1 VIFFAILR
9 LLQAI
14 LSSLGPNH
22 TQYLSQLQE
31 IIMAHEE
38 TFLAILQ
45 ASTSCRTLAALR
57 ELSVVTSVICL
68 LRPRYTDPESV
79 TDENRKS
86 RGFLSKLQ
94 RILLGLMQTFSS
106 KVVCDQ
112 IVKHC
117 VDRESTEH
125 AGDDVLPTSEVLIA
139 NIKRTVLQIRSNLI
153 GYARGVVS
161 SSGLTGAYCCVIFSP
176 SFIDKA
182 IAKTKPHDI
191 TLKPADV
198 RKIPMGI
205 LVEEL
210 SNVAGDLITAVSN
223 MKKYTRKLADIE
235 DMAMEEIIQIL
246 SQEMVEESDRLSNQQ
261 RRILAQKIMQQL
273 LDLNDDEACLNIQI
287 IENILYI
294 LWRHLEYYFIHCE
307 PVEVDDF
314 NLDISKTPTIH
325 ARRLQDITLQVDQ
338 SNNRGKQN
346 SSFNIAKYNVTK
358 EQIEQLQAESKTV
371 LTEKLL
377 KKVLET
383 ETIYGKTRS
392 RVCFISAM
400 VRRIQG
406 LVKLYSIK

>member
-1 VIFFAILR
+1 
-9 LLQAI
+9 
-14 LSSLGPNH
+14 
-22 TQYLSQLQE
+22 
-31 IIMAHEE
+31 
-38 TFLAILQ
+38 
-45 ASTSCRTLAALR
+45 
-57 ELSVVTSVICL
+57 
-68 LRPRYTDPESV
+68 
-79 TDENRKS
+79 
-86 RGFLSKLQ
+86 
-94 RILLGLMQTFSS
+94 
-106 KVVCDQ
+106 
-112 IVKHC
+112 
-117 VDRESTEH
+117 
-125 AGDDVLPTSEVLIA
+125 
-139 NIKRTVLQIRSNLI
+139 
-153 GYARGVVS
+153 
-161 SSGLTGAYCCVIFSP
+161 
-176 SFIDKA
+176 
-182 IAKTKPHDI
+182 
-191 TLKPADV
+191 
-198 RKIPMGI
+198 MGI